1 MHRFQ
6 SEQAVLVVAS
16 KQKQLLVIYIQHNKT
31 VFFETTGINMAVIH
45 GKTSLMDEEQAVFE
59 QIILS
64 DLKIWS
70 SIALKT
76 FNNFS
81 IIIANISN
89 KIGISCVWLL
99 FSLLLI
105 FE

>member
-1 MHRFQ
+1 
-6 SEQAVLVVAS
+6 
-16 KQKQLLVIYIQHNKT
+16 
-31 VFFETTGINMAVIH
+31 MAVIH

-89 KIGISCVWLL
+89 KIGIS
-99 FSLLLI
+99 
-105 FE
+105 